1 MEVIKS
7 IIITILVIV
16 GMVWFVRE
24 GTDDPDYVVLE
35 YQCSK
40 LDTYEQVPD
49 QEHVPNEVTEECNK
63 RKAK

>member
-1 MEVIKS
+1 MDTIKS

-16 GMVWFVRE
+16 GMIWFVRE
-24 GTDDPDYVVLE
+24 GTYDPDYVTLE

-40 LDTYEQVPD
+40 LDTYE
-49 QEHVPNEVTEECNK
+49 HVPNEVIEECNK

>member
-1 MEVIKS
+1 MDTIKT
-7 IIITILVIV
+7 IIITILVVV

-40 LDTYEQVPD
+40 LDTYEDVPT
-49 QEHVPNEVTEECNK
+49 QVTEECTK

>member
-1 MEVIKS
+1 MDTFKS
-7 IIITILVIV
+7 IIISILVIV
-16 GMVWFVRE
+16 GIFWFVRE

-40 LDTYEQVPD
+40 LGTYKHVPD
-49 QEHVPNEVTEECNK
+49 EVIEECNN

>member
-1 MEVIKS
+1 MEVIRTV
-7 IIITILVIV
+7 IITVLVVV

-35 YQCSK
+35 YQCSN
-40 LDTYEQVPD
+40 LDTYEDVPK
-49 QEHVPNEVTEECNK
+49 EVTEECIK

>member
-1 MEVIKS
+1 MDTVKS

-16 GMVWFVRE
+16 GMFWFVRA
-24 GTDDPDYVVLE
+24 GIDDPDYVVLE

-40 LDTYEQVPD
+40 LGTY
-49 QEHVPNEVTEECNK
+49 EHVPNEVIEECNK

>member
-1 MEVIKS
+1 MDTLKS
-7 IIITILVIV
+7 IIISILVIV

-40 LDTYEQVPD
+40 LHSYE
-49 QEHVPNEVTEECNK
+49 EVPNEVTEECTK

>member
-1 MEVIKS
+1 
-7 IIITILVIV
+7 
-16 GMVWFVRE
+16 MVWFVRE

-49 QEHVPNEVTEECNK
+49 QAYEECNK

>member
-1 MEVIKS
+1 MDTIKS

-16 GMVWFVRE
+16 GMIWFVRE
-24 GTDDPDYVVLE
+24 GTYDPDYVVLE

-40 LDTYEQVPD
+40 LGTYE
-49 QEHVPNEVTEECNK
+49 EVPNEVIEECNN

>member
-1 MEVIKS
+1 MDTIKTT
-7 IIITILVIV
+7 IITMLVIV
-16 GMVWFVRE
+16 GMIWFVRE

-49 QEHVPNEVTEECNK
+49 QAYEECNN